1 MIRRGRR
8 TSWDS
13 PPSPPLDP
21 LRRNEQGSRFPV
33 GNAFHSGVLAGSV
46 GRLKEW
52 DGATEGI
59 EGATEGTEGAADGV
73 EEEATGACSITKGR
87 EATAGITGF
96 GRMG

>member
-1 MIRRGRR
+1 M
-8 TSWDS
+8 
-13 PPSPPLDP
+13 
-21 LRRNEQGSRFPV
+21 
-33 GNAFHSGVLAGSV
+33 
-46 GRLKEW
+46 

-96 GRMG
+96 DRMG